1 MKFEA
6 NTLEEAYEKATKEFD
21 TSISNLNIEVIQQPS
36 KGLFG
41 LFKKSAIIEATPKE
55 ISQNKE
61 PIKEPKEEIKET
73 KSNEIKSEVTP
84 KTEEKKVKEVNK
96 KIEKYEEKENLSIEE
111 VVKIAKKEINEL
123 FELSCFDIDSI
134 EVKVYDDETILF
146 EINGEDSALLIGKEG
161 YRYNA
166 LATLIY
172 SWISQKYGYR
182 VRLEIASFLENQEE
196 MMRKY
201 LEPTIREI
209 EQTGR
214 CKTKPFDGVLAY
226 LAVEILRS
234 EFPHK
239 YVAIKKNRNGENYII
254 VNDFLNKND

>member
-1 MKFEA
+1 MRFEA
-6 NTLEEAYEKATKEFD
+6 NTLEEVYEKATKEFN
-21 TSISNLNIEVIQQPS
+21 TSISNLDIEIIQQPS

-41 LFKKSAIIEATPKE
+41 LFKKPAIIEATLKE
-55 ISQNKE
+55 IPQNNESVKE
-61 PIKEPKEEIKET
+61 QKVEINET
-73 KSNEIKSEVTP
+73 KTEKKSEVTQ
-84 KTEEKKVKEVNK
+84 KTEEVKED
-96 KIEKYEEKENLSIEE
+96 KIEKDEEKENLPIKE
-111 VVKIAKKEINEL
+111 VAKIAKKEINEL
-123 FELSCFDIDSI
+123 FELSCFNVDEID
-134 EVKVYDDETILF
+134 VKVYDEETLLF

-239 YVAIKKNRNGENYII
+239 YVAIKKNRSGENYII

>member
-1 MKFEA
+1 MRFEA
-6 NTLEEAYEKATKEFD
+6 KTLEEAYEKATKEFN
-21 TSISNLNIEVIQQPS
+21 TSISNLNIEIIQQPS

-41 LFKKSAIIEATPKE
+41 LFQKSAIIETSLKETQKE
-55 ISQNKE
+55 IRQ
-61 PIKEPKEEIKET
+61 EPKEQKE
-73 KSNEIKSEVTP
+73 EQ
-84 KTEEKKVKEVNK
+84 KTEPKEDLKEVSTT
-96 KIEKYEEKENLSIEE
+96 EYQKEILPIEE
-111 VVKIAKKEINEL
+111 VVKIAKKEVNEL
-123 FELSCFDIDSI
+123 FEVSCFDVDEI
-134 EVKVYDDETILF
+134 EVKIYDDETILF

-166 LATLIY
+166 LATLLY

-196 MMRKY
+196 MMRRY

-239 YVAIKKNRNGENYII
+239 YVAIKRNRNGENYII

>member
-1 MKFEA
+1 MRFEA
-6 NTLEEAYEKATKEFD
+6 KTLEEAYEKATKEFN
-21 TSISNLNIEVIQQPS
+21 TSISNLNIEIIQQPS
-36 KGLFG
+36 KGLLG
-41 LFKKSAIIEATPKE
+41 LFKKSAIIEASLKETKEEIKPQEPK
-55 ISQNKE
+55 KE
-61 PIKEPKEEIKET
+61 QKEEQKTEPKEEL
-73 KSNEIKSEVTP
+73 
-84 KTEEKKVKEVNK
+84 KEVSTT
-96 KIEKYEEKENLSIEE
+96 EYQKEILPIEE
-111 VVKIAKKEINEL
+111 VVKIAKKEVNEL
-123 FELSCFDIDSI
+123 FELSCFDVDEI

-166 LATLIY
+166 LATLLY

-239 YVAIKKNRNGENYII
+239 YVAIKRNRNGENYII